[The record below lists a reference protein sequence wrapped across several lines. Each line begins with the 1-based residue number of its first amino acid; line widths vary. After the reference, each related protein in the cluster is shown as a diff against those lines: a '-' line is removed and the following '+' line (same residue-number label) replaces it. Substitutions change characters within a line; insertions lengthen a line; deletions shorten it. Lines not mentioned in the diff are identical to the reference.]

1 MGVITENHSM
11 VGLRGDVGKIFVY
24 KQRDGKTI
32 VSKVPKKPS
41 KSSNIQAAHRN
52 GFKKAIKYAKKIKN
66 NNLDLYGKYEE
77 MAKVKHL
84 TAYNLIVKDY
94 LSVPEITDVNV
105 NGYNGTVGSKITIE
119 ASDVLDLPKVMVE
132 ILKADGTSLE
142 AGKASLVDGDWVY
155 TATIANSDRSGT
167 KIHIKAYDIP
177 GNVSEK
183 EVIL

>member
-1 MGVITENHSM
+1 M
-11 VGLRGDVGKIFVY
+11 VGLRGDVGEIFVY

-84 TAYNLIVKDY
+84 TAYNLILIVKDY
-94 LSVPEITDVNV
+94 LSVPEITEVNV
-105 NGYNGTVGSKITIE
+105 DGYNGTVGSKITIE

-155 TATIANSDRSGT
+155 TATIANSDHSGT

>member
-1 MGVITENHSM
+1 M

-32 VSKVPKKPS
+32 VLKVPKKIS

-94 LSVPEITDVNV
+94 LSVPEITEVNV
-105 NGYNGTVGSKITIE
+105 DGYNDTVDSKITIE

-155 TATIANSDRSGT
+155 TATIANSDRSGI
-167 KIHIKAYDIP
+167 KIHIKAYNIP
-177 GNVSEK
+177 GNISEK

>member
-1 MGVITENHSM
+1 M
-11 VGLRGDVGKIFVY
+11 
-24 KQRDGKTI
+24 
-32 VSKVPKKPS
+32 
-41 KSSNIQAAHRN
+41 
-52 GFKKAIKYAKKIKN
+52 
-66 NNLDLYGKYEE
+66 
-77 MAKVKHL
+77 
-84 TAYNLIVKDY
+84 
-94 LSVPEITDVNV
+94 SVPEITEVNV
-105 NGYNGTVGSKITIE
+105 DGYNGTVGSKITIE

-155 TATIANSDRSGT
+155 TATIANSDHSGT

>member
-1 MGVITENHSM
+1 M

-94 LSVPEITDVNV
+94 LSVPEITEVN
-105 NGYNGTVGSKITIE
+105 
-119 ASDVLDLPKVMVE
+119 
-132 ILKADGTSLE
+132 
-142 AGKASLVDGDWVY
+142 VDGDWVY

-183 EVIL
+183 KWFYSTPFSISKFLLKQRIRTKQCKKHKNTEWTIIVF

>member
-1 MGVITENHSM
+1 M

-94 LSVPEITDVNV
+94 LSVPEITEVN
-105 NGYNGTVGSKITIE
+105 
-119 ASDVLDLPKVMVE
+119 
-132 ILKADGTSLE
+132 
-142 AGKASLVDGDWVY
+142 VDGDWVY

-167 KIHIKAYDIP
+167 KIHIKAYNIP

>member
-1 MGVITENHSM
+1 MFRRC
-11 VGLRGDVGKIFVY
+11 L
-24 KQRDGKTI
+24 
-32 VSKVPKKPS
+32 KKPS

-84 TAYNLIVKDY
+84 TAYNLILIVKDY
-94 LSVPEITDVNV
+94 LSVPEITEVNV
-105 NGYNGTVGSKITIE
+105 DGYNGTVGSKITIE

-155 TATIANSDRSGT
+155 TATIANSDHSGT

>member
-1 MGVITENHSM
+1 M
-11 VGLRGDVGKIFVY
+11 LGKSLSTNKETARQLFRRCL
-24 KQRDGKTI
+24 KKT
-32 VSKVPKKPS
+32 S

-94 LSVPEITDVNV
+94 LSVPEITEVNV
-105 NGYNGTVGSKITIE
+105 DGYNGTVGSKITIE

-155 TATIANSDRSGT
+155 TATIANSDHSGT